1 MADKRKE
8 ILAEL
13 SEDEL
18 KEMIDANVTGAGTK
32 EISVAVSK
40 SLCPTTA
47 CTRYCGK

>member
-32 EISVAVSK
+32 DVVISVSK

-47 CTRYCGK
+47 CTGYCGK

>member
-18 KEMIDANVTGAGTK
+18 REMVDTSGAGIDDLIT
-32 EISVAVSK
+32 SLLSK
-40 SLCPTTA
+40 SLCPTTS
-47 CTRYCGK
+47 CTPPCGR